1 MTRDIPQLDM
11 LDLAIVVML
20 ADGASLS
27 QVGIQVG
34 LSPSA
39 LSHRLT
45 RLSNRLG
52 YPVTQ
57 TVRRQ
62 LRISDRL
69 ARSMPHLK
77 AALHHLAKA
86 QSVIGQDLGTV
97 RSIGIA
103 RIFSG
108 WAEQF
113 LPDHSGVDQWQ
124 VVTGTSEDIVRLVRQ
139 GHVEAGMIRTDHG
152 LAGMNMRILGY
163 DPLMAVASPALVNHL
178 PDAMELWPWIGF
190 SQQLGHGLSVNRA
203 LAQSGWMP
211 VYKFHVDA
219 LESALVL
226 AAQSKGVAVLPK
238 SMVSNQIREHR
249 LVEVQVASVI
259 WPERTVAALH
269 LSGVPEPMWLSR
281 FADRV
286 TRYLNHGQTT
296 GNG

>member
-1 MTRDIPQLDM
+1 MIGDIPQVDM
-11 LDLAIVVML
+11 IDLTILVML

-27 QVGIQVG
+27 QVGNEVG

-45 RLSNRLG
+45 RLSDRLG
-52 YPVTQ
+52 YPVSQ
-57 TVRRQ
+57 TVGRQ

-69 ARSMPHLK
+69 TRAIPHWK
-77 AALHHLAKA
+77 TALHHLAKA
-86 QSVIGQDLGTV
+86 QSVIGQNVGTV

-113 LPDHSGVDQWQ
+113 LPEIGVDQWK
-124 VVTGTSEDIVRLVRQ
+124 VVTGTSEDIARWVRQ
-139 GHVEAGMIRTDHG
+139 GHVEAGIIRTDHG
-152 LAGMNMRILGY
+152 LAGMHLRILGY
-163 DPLMAVASPALVNHL
+163 DPLMAVASPALVNQL

-190 SQQLGHGLSVNRA
+190 SQQLGHGQSVGRA
-203 LAQSGWMP
+203 LVDSGWMP
-211 VYKFHVDA
+211 VYKFQVDA

-226 AAQSKGVAVLPK
+226 ATQAKGVAVLPK

-269 LSGVPEPMWLSR
+269 LSGVPEPVWLPG
-281 FADRV
+281 FANRV
-286 TRYLNHGQTT
+286 TRYLNHGQAA